1 MELLKKVIDQTHG
14 VSLGDMSA
22 EKQVEYLSV
31 VAQQG
36 AREAL
41 KAIGL
46 NDAEAAADIRD
57 IRDLLRALRVL
68 KKAAW
73 TTTFTAMGRIIGW
86 AFVVAIAALFV
97 NGKSAREIAGIMG
110 P

>member
-1 MELLKKVIDQTHG
+1 MDLLKKVIDQTQG
-14 VSLGDMSA
+14 ASFGDMSA
-22 EKQVEYLSV
+22 NRQAEYLSV
-31 VAQQG
+31 IAQQG

-86 AFVVAIAALFV
+86 AFVVTIAALFV
-97 NGKSAREIAGIMG
+97 NGKSAREIAGILG

>member
-1 MELLKKVIDQTHG
+1 MELLKKVVDQSQG
-14 VSLGDMSA
+14 LPFGDMSA
-22 EKQVEYLSV
+22 ERQAEYLSA
-31 VAQQG
+31 VAQKG

-97 NGKSAREIAGIMG
+97 NGKSAREIAGIIG
-110 P
+110 Q